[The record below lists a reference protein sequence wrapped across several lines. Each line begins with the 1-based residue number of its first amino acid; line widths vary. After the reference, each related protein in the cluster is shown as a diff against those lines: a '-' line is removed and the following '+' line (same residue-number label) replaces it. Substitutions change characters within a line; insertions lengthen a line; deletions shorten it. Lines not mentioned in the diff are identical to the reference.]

1 MSADKTRIFSF
12 FKVSRFRFWMGLI
25 ILFPVLLIFV
35 AFQTN
40 FYSAYVIISGSML
53 PTLQIGDCVIVRT
66 DTGEIPSRGTIFAF
80 HNPLQ
85 PDEVLVKRV
94 IGIPGDEIVV
104 RQGYLY
110 VNNNMENA
118 EHASPLLMKRSEFI
132 TRVGEEEVF
141 VLGDNRNNSFDSL
154 DFGMVHRNYFVGT
167 VFFIYWPPRHIRFI
181 KRDYDI
187 FSDSAELEQ

>member
-1 MSADKTRIFSF
+1 MKGDRAGLFSF
-12 FKVSRFRFWMGLI
+12 FKVSRFRFWVGLI
-25 ILFPVLLIFV
+25 ILFPVLLVFA

-66 DTGEIPSRGTIFAF
+66 DTGDIPRRGTIFAF

-110 VNNNMENA
+110 INNKMENA

-132 TRVGEEEVF
+132 ARVGEEEVF

-154 DFGMVHRNYFVGT
+154 DFGMVNRQYFVGS
-167 VFFIYWPPRHIRFI
+167 VFFVYWPPSHIRFI

-187 FSDSAELEQ
+187 FSDSPELE